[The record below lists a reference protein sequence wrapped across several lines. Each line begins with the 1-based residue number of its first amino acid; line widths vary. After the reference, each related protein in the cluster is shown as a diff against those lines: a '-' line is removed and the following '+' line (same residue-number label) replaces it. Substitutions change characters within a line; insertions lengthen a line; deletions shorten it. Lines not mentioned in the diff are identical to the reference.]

1 MKLDENENLDG
12 NIDDEDTVTAKPL
25 RKGSWLVRSGFLEN
39 MEDCGTNENYFLRGH
54 VHHFMKAEKPLRVL
68 LVVLSKITGFVKFTQ
83 CDCRAAALGRCA
95 HVAAV
100 LL

>member
-12 NIDDEDTVTAKPL
+12 NIDDEDTVTAKLL

-54 VHHFMKAEKPLRVL
+54 VHHFMKAEKPL
-68 LVVLSKITGFVKFTQ
+68 SSSSSFK
-83 CDCRAAALGRCA
+83 
-95 HVAAV
+95 
-100 LL
+100 